1 MGGEPMKAEDVL
13 DRLEHVTGGKGRWMA
28 CCPGHQDKSPSLAIN
43 EVNDR
48 ILVHCFAGC
57 ETSDVISALGLK
69 VSDLFY
75 NKLASGELTEGKK
88 RRYEEALNSERYQVA
103 IINSVER
110 NERPLTAIERE
121 RRSLGKERINK
132 IEGVL
137 YD

>member
-1 MGGEPMKAEDVL
+1 MKAEDVL
-13 DRLEHVTGGKGRWMA
+13 GRLEHVTGGKGKWMA
-28 CCPGHQDKSPSLAIN
+28 CCPAHQDKSPSLAIN
-43 EVNDR
+43 EADDR

-57 ETSDVISALGLK
+57 ETSDVIAALGLT

-75 NKLASGELTEGKK
+75 NKLAGGGLTEGKK
-88 RRYEEALNSERYQVA
+88 RRYEEVLKSERYQVA

-110 NERPLTAIERE
+110 NERPLTSIERE

-137 YD
+137 YE

>member
-1 MGGEPMKAEDVL
+1 MKAEDVL
-13 DRLEHVTGGKGRWMA
+13 GRLEHVTGGKGKWMA
-28 CCPGHQDKSPSLAIN
+28 CCPAHQDKSPSLAIN
-43 EVNDR
+43 EADDR

-57 ETSDVISALGLK
+57 ETSDVIAALGLT

-75 NKLASGELTEGKK
+75 NKLAGGGLTEGKK
-88 RRYEEALNSERYQVA
+88 RRYEEVLKSERYQVA

-137 YD
+137 YE

>member
-1 MGGEPMKAEDVL
+1 MKAEDVL
-13 DRLEHVTGGKGRWMA
+13 GRLEHVTGGKGKWMA
-28 CCPGHQDKSPSLAIN
+28 CCPAHQDRSPSLAIN
-43 EVNDR
+43 EADDR

-57 ETSDVISALGLK
+57 ETSDVIAALGLT

-75 NKLASGELTEGKK
+75 NKLAGGGLTEGKK
-88 RRYEEALNSERYQVA
+88 RRYEEVLKSEKYQVA

-137 YD
+137 YE

>member
-1 MGGEPMKAEDVL
+1 MKAEDVL
-13 DRLEHVTGGKGRWMA
+13 GRLEHVTGGKGKWMA
-28 CCPGHQDKSPSLAIN
+28 CCPAHQDKSPSLAIN
-43 EVNDR
+43 EADDR

-57 ETSDVISALGLK
+57 KTSDVIAALGLT

-75 NKLASGELTEGKK
+75 NKLAGVGLTEGKK
-88 RRYEEALNSERYQVA
+88 RRYEEILKSERYQVA

-137 YD
+137 YE

>member
-1 MGGEPMKAEDVL
+1 MKAEDVL
-13 DRLEHVTGGKGRWMA
+13 DRLEQVTGGKGKWMA
-28 CCPGHQDKSPSLAIN
+28 CCPAHQDKSPSLAIN
-43 EVNDR
+43 EADDR

-57 ETSDVISALGLK
+57 ETSDVIAALGLT

-75 NKLASGELTEGKK
+75 NKLAGVGLTEGKK
-88 RRYEEALNSERYQVA
+88 RRYEEILKSERYQVA

-110 NERPLTAIERE
+110 NERPLTSIERE

-137 YD
+137 YE